1 MSSTI
6 TPATLTVKITETI
19 SLNGSAQGATNTLTI
34 ASINEIFKQ
43 IVTCTTD
50 RNEIFACK
58 N

>member
-34 ASINEIFKQ
+34 ASINEIFK
-43 IVTCTTD
+43 
-50 RNEIFACK
+50 R
-58 N
+58 